1 MESSQVEEAQQGRH
15 MRGQIVHARKCY
27 KRLFFID
34 LRLDE
39 SRKYQIL
46 FRSDDDELR
55 EDPPSAAVIE
65 RLAGYGNSGSTK
77 TTLTDVELAKLWK
90 RVRRGDWIELAPFLA
105 SKAERDARS
114 YPVFQATDFTVV
126 EAWHGDQSFASEPAI
141 GMEMD
146 DSSSG
151 PPNPSPASEVEDR
164 SRPSEIK
171 ASDSWQ
177 GLCKFWINSQRCP
190 NKNCMLSHPT
200 GEDLVYERERWVQE
214 RLQLKRARAKNADDP
229 HASSS
234 KTPHSGRAFLFCR
247 WLVET
252 FGKDFL
258 NTGTGV
264 LDVAGG
270 RGEISLFLRHM
281 FGVTSTLVE
290 PNVRPDKPYRRKQ
303 LMDVIRR
310 RIDMEAGGDGQF
322 YRRDKEQGRT
332 GEACHLEITKAEK
345 RATKKKEKE
354 SFVVPHLATMLDD
367 QFAVDHG
374 DLLKGASIILGM
386 HPDQAT
392 EPIVDMALKHGKPF
406 AVVPC
411 CVFAVDNP
419 HRRLLD
425 GRSVNTTVEFVEYL
439 VQKTRREAI
448 QAETEFLSFEGMNI
462 VVFRRPGATLAARSQ
477 QW

>member
-177 GLCKFWINSQRCP
+177 GLF
-190 NKNCMLSHPT
+190 
-200 GEDLVYERERWVQE
+200 
-214 RLQLKRARAKNADDP
+214 
-229 HASSS
+229 
-234 KTPHSGRAFLFCR
+234 
-247 WLVET
+247 
-252 FGKDFL
+252 
-258 NTGTGV
+258 
-264 LDVAGG
+264 
-270 RGEISLFLRHM
+270 
-281 FGVTSTLVE
+281 E